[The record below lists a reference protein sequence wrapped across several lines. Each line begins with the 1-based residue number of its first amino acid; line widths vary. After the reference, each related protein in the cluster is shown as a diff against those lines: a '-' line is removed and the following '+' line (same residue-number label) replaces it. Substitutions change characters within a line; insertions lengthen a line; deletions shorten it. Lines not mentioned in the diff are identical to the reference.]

1 MRLSILSW
9 YLFLLK
15 ISIKTYK
22 KRTGCHL
29 PFKWQPILMK
39 FYHIIPLFQFQ
50 FLIFL
55 SAWINR
61 FQKFKNFKTLNSFSQ
76 IQIPHLC
83 ENSGIPIFY
92 SETFLNLPFSLY
104 GTKRTVTYVFGGLYL
119 SFFICNFI
127 INIFFF
133 FVNLF
138 FYFLLII
145 CYFIFSY
152 YFFVILCFCQKCYLS
167 FSAKRRSNRFSVWS
181 PFSFIFYFPSDKEW
195 Y

>member
-1 MRLSILSW
+1 MYVHFLTSFIQYMRLSILSW
-9 YLFLLK
+9 YLFFLK

-39 FYHIIPLFQFQ
+39 FYHIIPLFLFQ

-83 ENSGIPIFY
+83 ENSGIPIFLLWNFFK
-92 SETFLNLPFSLY
+92 SSFLFVWYKENCNLCFRWFIPLF
-104 GTKRTVTYVFGGLYL
+104 LYL
-119 SFFICNFI
+119 
-127 INIFFF
+127 
-133 FVNLF
+133 
-138 FYFLLII
+138 
-145 CYFIFSY
+145 
-152 YFFVILCFCQKCYLS
+152 
-167 FSAKRRSNRFSVWS
+167 
-181 PFSFIFYFPSDKEW
+181 
-195 Y
+195 